1 MTETNVSSDMK
12 EILRHL
18 GYQEA
23 AVTDISDQL
32 DAVLRRDR
40 LPCSKTAH

>member
-32 DAVLRRDR
+32 DAVRTEIGF
-40 LPCSKTAH
+40 PAVK